1 FSSRRRHTRS
11 KRDWSSD
18 VCSSDLGSQDHFDLW
33 VESWQFNALFFVVPF
48 STWVQWNIPNTKQSF
63 IDINE
68 LSSLYGNVVSIFAGC
83 LSNLVSNV
91 FAALICCGNDGRTRR
106 NWLDLL
112 IWGSI
117 CVRSTVVDGFTGR

>member
-1 FSSRRRHTRS
+1 P
-11 KRDWSSD
+11 
-18 VCSSDLGSQDHFDLW
+18 GSQDHFDLW

-68 LSSLYGNVVSIFAGC
+68 LSSLYGNVVSIFEGY

-91 FAALICCGNDGRTRR
+91 FSDLICRGNDGRKHG
-106 NWLDLL
+106 NGLDIL
-112 IWGSI
+112 IEEII
-117 CVRSTVVDGFTGR
+117 CIRWNVVDGFTARVVNFLCSFIIKWKQFDISLS

>member
-68 LSSLYGNVVSIFAGC
+68 LSSLYGNVVSIFEGC
-83 LSNLVSNV
+83 LSNLVCRLLLDKKN
-91 FAALICCGNDGRTRR
+91 RR
-106 NWLDLL
+106 NDDRQHGTDLNIL
-112 IWGSI
+112 IAEI
-117 CVRSTVVDGFTGR
+117 